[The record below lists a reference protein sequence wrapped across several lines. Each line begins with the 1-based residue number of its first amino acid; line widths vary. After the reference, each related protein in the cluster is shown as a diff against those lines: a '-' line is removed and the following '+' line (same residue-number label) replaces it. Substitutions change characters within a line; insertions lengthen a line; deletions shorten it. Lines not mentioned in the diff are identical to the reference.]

1 MLEKPKFVP
10 MARPYAFH
18 IPIFIYLPI
27 RLGFASSAPDMTN
40 ERTRP
45 VGAGTGRRRISGIC
59 FFPEHVCQLL
69 APKVIHVE
77 ASCKSIG
84 KSLGS
89 PLVGSRK
96 SIWMT
101 WSCPGCLLEGSW
113 RKSPGN
119 LK

>member
-18 IPIFIYLPI
+18 IPIFIYLFI
-27 RLGFASSAPDMTN
+27 RVGFAGSAPDMMN

-45 VGAGTGRRRISGIC
+45 LYAGTGRRRISGIC

-77 ASCKSIG
+77 ASSTSIG
-84 KSLGS
+84 TSLGGPLLEVNLEDVELSWVSLGS
-89 PLVGSRK
+89 VLGEVSWK
-96 SIWMT
+96 S
-101 WSCPGCLLEGSW
+101 
-113 RKSPGN
+113 
-119 LK
+119 